1 MNKEEIVELFSAIMK
16 EESEKEPEEMDL
28 QLIDLSLAII
38 FPDYIDTYKKLW
50 VTPKE
55 NNETD
60 SPTYEKS
67 SLSGDFS

>member
-50 VTPKE
+50 VIPKE

-67 SLSGDFS
+67 SPQR